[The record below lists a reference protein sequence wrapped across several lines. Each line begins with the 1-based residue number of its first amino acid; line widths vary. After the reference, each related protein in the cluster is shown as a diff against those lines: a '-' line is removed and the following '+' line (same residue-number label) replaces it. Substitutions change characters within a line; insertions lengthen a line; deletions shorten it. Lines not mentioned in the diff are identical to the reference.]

1 MIAGSLAKRY
11 AKALAEAAAEADA
24 LESIGA
30 ELAHL
35 ATLWQ
40 EELAMTQFFSNPGIL
55 LRDKEQ
61 TLRSLSGRMGVS
73 PLLARFLD
81 LLLSRD
87 RMPALPAVA
96 RTYGELMNKRLGRV
110 QATATAAAPLAPGLE
125 ERLRRRMAEV
135 LGETV
140 LLETRV
146 DPALLGGIVVQ
157 VDSTV
162 YDGSLRTQLRQLR
175 EHLLRE

>member
-1 MIAGSLAKRY
+1 MIAGSVAKRY
-11 AKALAEAAAEADA
+11 ARALAEVAAEADA
-24 LESIGA
+24 LESVGA
-30 ELAHL
+30 ELTRV

-40 EELAMTQFFSNPGIL
+40 EEAVMAQFFMNPGIL

-61 TLRSLSGRMGVS
+61 TLRSVSKRMRLS

-81 LLLSRD
+81 LLLVRE
-87 RMPALPAVA
+87 RMQALPSVA
-96 RTYGELMNKRLGRV
+96 HIYREIMNKRLGRV
-110 QATATAAAPLAPGLE
+110 QATATTAVPLTPKLA
-125 ERLRRRMAEV
+125 ERLRHRMAEV
-135 LGETV
+135 LGEAV

-146 DPALLGGIVVQ
+146 DPAILGGVVVQ

-162 YDGSLRTQLRQLR
+162 YDGSLRTQLAQLR

>member
-11 AKALAEAAAEADA
+11 AKALAEAAAEANA
-24 LESIGA
+24 LESVGA
-30 ELAHL
+30 ELARV

-40 EELAMTQFFSNPGIL
+40 EQPAMVQFFINPGIL

-61 TLRSLSGRMGVS
+61 TLRSLSKRMRLS
-73 PLLARFLD
+73 PLVARFVD

-87 RMPALPAVA
+87 RMQALPAVA
-96 RTYGELMNKRLGRV
+96 HIYADLMNEQLGRV
-110 QATATAAAPLAPGLE
+110 QATATTAVPLTPKLAEG
-125 ERLRRRMAEV
+125 LRRRMGEV

-140 LLETRV
+140 QLETRV
-146 DPALLGGIVVQ
+146 DPAILGGIVVQ

-162 YDGSLRTQLRQLR
+162 YDGSLRTQLKQLR

>member
-11 AKALAEAAAEADA
+11 AKALAETAAEANA
-24 LESIGA
+24 LESVGA
-30 ELAHL
+30 ELTRV

-40 EELAMTQFFSNPGIL
+40 EQPAMAQFFINPGIL
-55 LRDKEQ
+55 LSIKEQ
-61 TLRSLSGRMGVS
+61 TLRSLSKRMKLS
-73 PLLARFLD
+73 PLVARFLD

-87 RMPALPAVA
+87 RMQALPAIA
-96 RTYGELMNKRLGRV
+96 RIYGDLVNKRLGRV
-110 QATATAAAPLAPGLE
+110 VAAVTTAVPLAGNLN
-125 ERLRRRMAEV
+125 ERLRRRMGEV

-140 LLETRV
+140 QLETRV
-146 DPALLGGIVVQ
+146 DPAILGGVVVQ

-162 YDGSLRTQLRQLR
+162 YDGSLRTQLKQLR

>member
-11 AKALAEAAAEADA
+11 AKALADAAAEGDA
-24 LESIGA
+24 LESVGA
-30 ELAHL
+30 ELTQLAHL
-35 ATLWQ
+35 WN
-40 EELAMTQFFSNPGIL
+40 EEPAIAQFFLNPGIL
-55 LRDKEQ
+55 LRDKEH
-61 TLRSLSGRMGVS
+61 TLRSLSTRMRLS

-87 RMPALPAVA
+87 RMQALPAVA
-96 RTYGELMNKRLGRV
+96 HIYGDLMNKRLGRV
-110 QATATAAAPLAPGLE
+110 QATATTAVPLSPKLTE
-125 ERLRRRMAEV
+125 SLRRRMGEV

-140 LLETRV
+140 DLQTQV
-146 DPALLGGIVVQ
+146 DPAILGGIVVQ

-162 YDGSLRTQLRQLR
+162 YDGSLRAQLRNLR